1 MHERSQHQAWQ
12 VPTPGMAGPNMLFQ
26 TWGGRTMLRGVI
38 LAVQSLLHTN
48 ISWNS
53 CWELRIITRHFFHRW
68 RCTRVGVGGV
78 VSTFHC
84 KLLLVIRRE
93 GIDYENK
100 GNDPYDHGKILH
112 DCDFFGGYGKSH
124 LCYTCINH
132 IRVTVSVTAL
142 SMVLIGVTIYVQTIV
157 KSGNIT
163 PHRAG
168 QAHFSKW
175 CHMHL
180 MNTPADSDCVQQLTR
195 TAVITTG
202 KCI

>member
-1 MHERSQHQAWQ
+1 MLCHNCIYFWADVLKQADLLNYRWVLTPVQTAVQAWQ
-12 VPTPGMAGPNMLFQ
+12 VPTPGMAGPNTLLQ

-53 CWELRIITRHFFHRW
+53 CWELRIITRHSFHRW

-100 GNDPYDHGKILH
+100 GNDPYDLGKNPPWLW
-112 DCDFFGGYGKSH
+112 F
-124 LCYTCINH
+124 LLW
-132 IRVTVSVTAL
+132 IR
-142 SMVLIGVTIYVQTIV
+142 
-157 KSGNIT
+157 
-163 PHRAG
+163 
-168 QAHFSKW
+168 
-175 CHMHL
+175 
-180 MNTPADSDCVQQLTR
+180 
-195 TAVITTG
+195 
-202 KCI
+202 